1 MDVPSGN
8 TFMDEDPLHSEV
20 KLETKDETE
29 EMKFLFVPVV
39 KTEGGLTSDHIMDVS
54 SGNTFM
60 NEDPLHSEIKL
71 EIKDETEEMKSLL
84 VPVVKTEGGLRS
96 DHNVDGSHSSSPEKE
111 DLLHVDSSNT
121 SSTDPSMGITSVEV
135 EQFVVEHKKVD
146 LGVEALE
153 RISQF
158 TQKVN
163 KRKHC
168 DVCLNL
174 FDVDKS
180 YSSSPEKKDPLHVD
194 SSNTPSADPSMG
206 ITSIKLQQFDVEHEK
221 VDLGVEALERISQLT
236 QKQVNKRKHCLNS
249 FETTPRQS
257 VSKFRKKRRM
267 AEERNKFFNA
277 CTQVITTNK
286 DEYTAFGI
294 TVAAKLRKMDE
305 NQRVYAENAV
315 NLALFKGQLK
325 KLSETSTITNEASS
339 NKHDTV
345 VTLPD
350 RLFSRSSEAS
360 THFYENM
367 M

>member
-135 EQFVVEHKKVD
+135 EQFVVEHKKV
-146 LGVEALE
+146 
-153 RISQF
+153 
-158 TQKVN
+158 
-163 KRKHC
+163 
-168 DVCLNL
+168 
-174 FDVDKS
+174 DVDKS